1 MKTQKVTISATEG
14 LHARPAGELVKL
26 VKSFAPA
33 KVTIGTDVKT
43 VNAASMLSLLSLG
56 LKCGSEVTLTV
67 DGGDEDA
74 ALAATAEFI
83 ANFS

>member
-1 MKTQKVTISATEG
+1 MKTTKVTISAAEG
-14 LHARPAGELVKL
+14 LHARPAGEFVKL
-26 VKSFAPA
+26 VKSLAPC

-56 LKCGSEVTLTV
+56 LKCGTEVTLTV
-67 DGGDEDA
+67 DGGDEEA
-74 ALAATAEFI
+74 ALAAVTEFI

>member
-1 MKTQKVTISATEG
+1 MKTTKVTISAAEG
-14 LHARPAGELVKL
+14 LHARPAGEFVKL
-26 VKSFAPA
+26 VKGLAPS
-33 KVTIGTDVKT
+33 KITIGTDVKT

-56 LKCGSEVTLTV
+56 LKCGTEVTLTV

-74 ALAATAEFI
+74 ALAAVAEFI

>member
-1 MKTQKVTISATEG
+1 MKTTKVTISAAEG
-14 LHARPAGELVKL
+14 LHARPAGEFVKL
-26 VKSFAPA
+26 VKGLAPS

-56 LKCGSEVTLTV
+56 LKCGTEVTLTV
-67 DGGDEDA
+67 DGGDEEA
-74 ALAATAEFI
+74 ALAAVTEFI